1 MPDLSEK
8 AKKLYDKMQEQYEK
22 LSEDIYI
29 LKDKISS
36 SNENQEVIEQ
46 QKSLMFK
53 QGQLNQFETIKYTV
67 ELVELMT
74 KKQQNENALY
84 IKNNI
89 REFYSDEKNE
99 IVKKIKLLES
109 ANSNFNNT
117 DILEKKIMYLKG
129 RLSAINDSL
138 VMTDKFL
145 NHDIAKEKS
154 KSILNR

>member
-53 QGQLNQFETIKYTV
+53 QGQLNQFETINYT
-67 ELVELMT
+67 VELMT

-154 KSILNR
+154 KSILNRWQ

>member
-1 MPDLSEK
+1 
-8 AKKLYDKMQEQYEK
+8 MQEQYEK

-53 QGQLNQFETIKYTV
+53 QGQLNQFETIKYT
-67 ELVELMT
+67 VELMT

-154 KSILNR
+154 KSTLNR

>member
-8 AKKLYDKMQEQYEK
+8 AKKLYDKMQEKYEI

-53 QGQLNQFETIKYTV
+53 QGQLNQFETIKYT
-67 ELVELMT
+67 VELMT

>member
-53 QGQLNQFETIKYTV
+53 QGQLNQFETIKYT
-67 ELVELMT
+67 VELMT

-145 NHDIAKEKS
+145 NHDIAKEKN

>member
-53 QGQLNQFETIKYTV
+53 QGQLNQFETIKYT
-67 ELVELMT
+67 VELMT

-154 KSILNR
+154 KSILNRWQ

>member
-53 QGQLNQFETIKYTV
+53 QGQLNQFETIKYT
-67 ELVELMT
+67 VELMT

-145 NHDIAKEKS
+145 NHDIVKEKS

>member
-53 QGQLNQFETIKYTV
+53 QGQLNQFETIKYT
-67 ELVELMT
+67 VELMT

>member
-1 MPDLSEK
+1 
-8 AKKLYDKMQEQYEK
+8 
-22 LSEDIYI
+22 
-29 LKDKISS
+29 
-36 SNENQEVIEQ
+36 
-46 QKSLMFK
+46 MFK
-53 QGQLNQFETIKYTV
+53 QGQLNQFETIKYT
-67 ELVELMT
+67 VELMT

>member
-36 SNENQEVIEQ
+36 SNENQELIEQ

-53 QGQLNQFETIKYTV
+53 QGQLNQFETIKYT
-67 ELVELMT
+67 VELMT

-117 DILEKKIMYLKG
+117 HILEKKIMYLKG

>member
-53 QGQLNQFETIKYTV
+53 QGQLNQFETIKYT
-67 ELVELMT
+67 VELMT

-154 KSILNR
+154 KSTLNR

>member
-53 QGQLNQFETIKYTV
+53 QGQLNQFETIEYT
-67 ELVELMT
+67 VELMT

-154 KSILNR
+154 KSTLNR

>member
-36 SNENQEVIEQ
+36 SNENQELIEQ

-53 QGQLNQFETIKYTV
+53 QGQLNQFETIKYT
-67 ELVELMT
+67 VELMT

>member
-8 AKKLYDKMQEQYEK
+8 AKKLYDNMQEQYEK

-67 ELVELMT
+67 ELMT
-74 KKQQNENALY
+74 KKQQNENALH

>member
-53 QGQLNQFETIKYTV
+53 QGQLNQFETINYT
-67 ELVELMT
+67 VELMT